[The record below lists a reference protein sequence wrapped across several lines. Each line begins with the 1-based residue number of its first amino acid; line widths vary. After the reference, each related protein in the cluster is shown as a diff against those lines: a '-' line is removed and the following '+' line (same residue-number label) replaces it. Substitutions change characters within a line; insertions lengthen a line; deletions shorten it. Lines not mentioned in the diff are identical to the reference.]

1 QARISDIFLMYDEMA
16 PLSEADQDSSKRK
29 FNLTVND
36 IAHWAGISLDD
47 ARDEMNNMSARG
59 KVEIYEPQHQMLVKN
74 INDMKRVVDTY
85 YTILNAHREQE
96 IR

>member
-1 QARISDIFLMYDEMA
+1 M
-16 PLSEADQDSSKRK
+16 
-29 FNLTVND
+29 ND

-47 ARDEMNNMSARG
+47 ARDEMNKMSARG

-85 YTILNAHREQE
+85 YTIQNARREQGNF
-96 IR
+96 

>member
-1 QARISDIFLMYDEMA
+1 
-16 PLSEADQDSSKRK
+16 
-29 FNLTVND
+29 
-36 IAHWAGISLDD
+36 
-47 ARDEMNNMSARG
+47 MSARG